1 MGRKQ
6 LFQYWQKGTKKFLQ
20 LQATSVPN
28 ILSLDEFKES
38 ISEFTMSNDPSQ
50 LLGPH
55 VLAAQHRNQRTFF
68 AYAYRGIQKKGPC
81 IPKVMNGPLKPSFD
95 PNVGQNDTNTTIV
108 EDILSRYAYA
118 LT

>member
-1 MGRKQ
+1 
-6 LFQYWQKGTKKFLQ
+6 
-20 LQATSVPN
+20 
-28 ILSLDEFKES
+28 
-38 ISEFTMSNDPSQ
+38 MSNDPSQ